1 MKKADNN
8 KDIIT
13 DKKNDLNEIPSPSQT
28 NKQKK
33 IRKDGKGNLILK
45 KVYPNKKTNY
55 HAYLIDS
62 LIPGKEIASI
72 IEIESYKK
80 YNLEDEEVEE
90 DENNEQ
96 KIEDANIV
104 KIHGCC
110 LIFQEKFIKLKR
122 NEKKIVK
129 LKNIDILIYNFYE
142 KK

>member
-1 MKKADNN
+1 MKKDDNDKN
-8 KDIIT
+8 IIT
-13 DKKNDLNEIPSPSQT
+13 DKKNDSNEIPSSNPT
-28 NKQKK
+28 NSQKK

-45 KVYPNKKTNY
+45 KIYPNKKTNY

-62 LIPGKEIASI
+62 LIPGKELANI

-90 DENNEQ
+90 EDNNEQ

-110 LIFQEKFIKLKR
+110 SIF
-122 NEKKIVK
+122 
-129 LKNIDILIYNFYE
+129 
-142 KK
+142 